1 MLRAPII
8 IFATTASLALSAGAL
23 AQDAARAQTAPSST
37 ASDQVPEEVR
47 QTRLLNTG
55 VVQRNLE
62 AERQEKA
69 DAAAFAAAQSRYEAD
84 LAQSE
89 AAQRQH
95 EADLRATAAAAAHA
109 GMEAVA
115 AYWGE
120 EPPHAQGNL
129 RLTRLLGAQTRF
141 TNNADRA
148 QVDAAIAGI
157 ANELRAA
164 GRRPYAIP
172 RGGACALGVLGH
184 DRRDGDQRRDERV
197 FDGGGAP
204 FIAGETG
211 ENTQQVNLSCR
222 KMLGRMIL

>member
-23 AQDAARAQTAPSST
+23 AQDAAPAQTAPSST

-95 EADLRATAAAAAHA
+95 EADLRATAAAKAESQALYERR
-109 GMEAVA
+109 MDD
-115 AYWGE
+115 W
-120 EPPHAQGNL
+120 
-129 RLTRLLGAQTRF
+129 
-141 TNNADRA
+141 RA
-148 QVDAAIAGI
+148 TVTACERGDQA
-157 ANELRAA
+157 RCAA
-164 GRRPYAIP
+164 GKAPERPSP
-172 RGGACALGVLGH
+172 
-184 DRRDGDQRRDERV
+184 DQ
-197 FDGGGAP
+197 
-204 FIAGETG
+204 
-211 ENTQQVNLSCR
+211 
-222 KMLGRMIL
+222 